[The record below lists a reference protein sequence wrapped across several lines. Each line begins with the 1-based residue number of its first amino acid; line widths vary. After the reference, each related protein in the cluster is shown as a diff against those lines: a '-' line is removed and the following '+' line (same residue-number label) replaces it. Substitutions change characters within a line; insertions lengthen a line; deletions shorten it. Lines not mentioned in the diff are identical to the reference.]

1 MPAVTLAKS
10 GKRYTHEEWMI
21 LMRSG
26 EADELLTKFGPAYSD
41 DAYRKHFG
49 YSNSSPRKTYK

>member
-10 GKRYTHEEWMI
+10 GKRYTHEEWTSLDI
-21 LMRSG
+21 EERTH
-26 EADELLTKFGPAYSD
+26 LLTKFGPGYSD

-49 YSNSSPRKTYK
+49 NRKPMKKIRT